1 MSTKLS
7 RDLYI
12 GMCTNLHLQM
22 DRKNKAVEEVEK
34 LLQDIGAKID
44 ELIEKGKEV
53 SGEAK
58 RDIDQHIAE
67 LKGKRENLERDF
79 YSKKRDLDEKI
90 RQKKKE
96 MDPKFKRSGAHF
108 REAFRQLNEA
118 IKALFD

>member
-1 MSTKLS
+1 MICILE
-7 RDLYI
+7 RI
-12 GMCTNLHLQM
+12 PNLHLQM
-22 DRKNKAVEEVEK
+22 DRKSKAVEEVEK

-58 RDIDQHIAE
+58 REIDQRIAD
-67 LKGKRENLERDF
+67 LKDKKENLERDF
-79 YSKKRDLDEKI
+79 YTRKRDLDEKL

-108 REAFRQLNEA
+108 KEAFRQLNEA
-118 IKALFD
+118 IKVLFD